1 MRSIQ
6 QLRFWQMALAGMV
19 WYSSTTDRLCADEP
33 ARTGRT
39 PVKHAIGSREVETT
53 AQKRSSGV
61 VLADGW
67 VYTTVPNGAAS
78 EVYVC
83 PPGGNRLGSYGSET
97 YGPDSY
103 GGASRY
109 RGNYPTGVRGYGD
122 YSFSNYGAGGYGLG
136 GYGLARY
143 GLGTYGQSTLGW
155 GNFGS
160 YWTFS
165 GYAGYAESSSYNY

>member
-1 MRSIQ
+1 MRSVKCFKICR
-6 QLRFWQMALAGMV
+6 LGIAVAVGGALLSHEVRAQ
-19 WYSSTTDRLCADEP
+19 EP
-33 ARTGRT
+33 T
-39 PVKHAIGSREVETT
+39 PVRRSAVRHAIVNADSQTA
-53 AQKRSSGV
+53 AQKGNSSV
-61 VLADGW
+61 SRADGW
-67 VYTTVPNGAAS
+67 VYADATPGSPAESYSYAPSARGLGSFGAAS
-78 EVYVC
+78 
-83 PPGGNRLGSYGSET
+83 S
-97 YGPDSY
+97 
-103 GGASRY
+103 Y
-109 RGNYPTGVRGYGD
+109 RGSYPTGTRDGY